1 MGSQSI
7 HNTSAMNG
15 LLVIEPRDLEL
26 LLATD
31 PAELLGRI
39 MRMNRSPRYR
49 NSLNAIDV
57 MQRVH
62 EIRQELNSGSA
73 SH

>member
-1 MGSQSI
+1 MTKNRSNEQ
-7 HNTSAMNG
+7 AMNG

-39 MRMNRSPRYR
+39 MRMNRSPRYH
-49 NSLNAIDV
+49 NTLDAIDV
-57 MQRVH
+57 MQRV
-62 EIRQELNSGSA
+62 QELRQDLRKGS
-73 SH
+73 STL